1 MNSKTKKIVT
11 IGALIAAQVIAGRFL
26 SISLPLVKIGFAFL
40 PLSII
45 AILYGPV
52 WSGVA
57 GAVSDVLVAMLGSYG
72 YFPPI
77 TISAILTGV
86 IYGVFLYRK
95 PADIRRVGLCV
106 LCESIFISV
115 ILQTVWLTILSG
127 KGYFVLLPTRL
138 LQNLIT
144 VPIHIFCIR
153 VIAYRLVGLMR
164 KEYLA
169 EPANRQGGRQ

>member
-52 WSGVA
+52 WSGIA
-57 GAVSDVLVAMLGSYG
+57 SAVSDFLVAMMSPFG
-72 YFPPI
+72 YDPLL
-77 TISAILTGV
+77 TIPAILSGV

-95 PADIRRVGLCV
+95 PCL
-106 LCESIFISV
+106 LYTSV
-115 ILQTVWLTILSG
+115 D
-127 KGYFVLLPTRL
+127 
-138 LQNLIT
+138 
-144 VPIHIFCIR
+144 
-153 VIAYRLVGLMR
+153 A
-164 KEYLA
+164 
-169 EPANRQGGRQ
+169 GGRSGGGRKAARARAKAFADAALGGRFAKERLGHRAAAGVACTDE

>member
-52 WSGVA
+52 WSGIA
-57 GAVSDVLVAMLGSYG
+57 SAVSDFLVAMMSPFG
-72 YFPPI
+72 YDPLL
-77 TISAILTGV
+77 TIPAILSGV

-95 PADIRRVGLCV
+95 PANIWRVSLCV
-106 LCESIFISV
+106 LCDSLFIS
-115 ILQTVWLTILSG
+115 LLGKSWLLSMKYG
-127 KGYFVLLPTRL
+127 NPYLVVFSTRL
-138 LQNLIT
+138 LQNCIT
-144 VPIHIFCIR
+144 LPVQIFCIYM
-153 VIAYRLVGLMR
+153 VSYRLVELMEPER
-164 KEYLA
+164 RIA
-169 EPANRQGGRQ
+169 PANRLGGRQ